1 MGGHNQPTVFK
12 KRVARCQAALC
23 GPPLLLFFL
32 LFRTVL
38 LFFCAVFNSV
48 VVVILSASG
57 RVSRKGDVKN
67 ALGQNDRNVTAH
79 CSRDE
84 MVPKAEERTRD
95 GVAKADE
102 RTRTE

>member
-1 MGGHNQPTVFK
+1 MPGG
-12 KRVARCQAALC
+12 ALRTTS
-23 GPPLLLFFL
+23 PFLFF
-32 LFRTVL
+32 FFTFSHCFAF
-38 LFFCAVFNSV
+38 FFCAVFNSV

-67 ALGQNDRNVTAH
+67 ALGQNDRNVAAH

-84 MVPKAEERTRD
+84 MVPKAEEQTRD